1 MLLFVLNTLIFSVFL
16 EKTIYTINMFYQSVV
31 YEAYNDKNLLERS
44 AYFGQ
49 IGLYLSQLVVE
60 IIQLIHEL

>member
-1 MLLFVLNTLIFSVFL
+1 
-16 EKTIYTINMFYQSVV
+16 MFYQSVV

-60 IIQLIHEL
+60 IIQLIREL